1 MEQTNQKKIK
11 LFFCIND
18 LQKGG
23 AEKQLNYISD
33 YLSNYYDVYIFTLGY
48 KKVEYK
54 FDKKIIIYHM
64 NKKFF
69 FFQFFIKILTIKPKV
84 IFYLLPKAYFF
95 FGSVSILFP
104 KIKKILLRRS
114 LNYYHKNLIYKYFE
128 IFLHRFTHTFI
139 CNSFAAKKNLIRHEY
154 VSHKKV
160 KVISNYIEFSKKKV
174 KVKKNN
180 YFNIL
185 CISNFHKYKGHFL
198 LLKSISYLK
207 DFPIKLYLY
216 GNDKDISKKDLIR
229 YSKKLNIYKK
239 VNFINKISTNLTF
252 PYISLGV
259 LFSQTESFP
268 NAILEYYT
276 FKLPILAYDT
286 GDIKKLV
293 NQKNGKVFKSR
304 DPKVISRIIKN
315 LYLDKNLK
323 MKSHNSYL
331 NLEKYSNKEKNL
343 LHFSKIINKSLCVE

>member
-160 KVISNYIEFSKKKV
+160 KVISNYIEFSKKK
-174 KVKKNN
+174 
-180 YFNIL
+180 
-185 CISNFHKYKGHFL
+185 
-198 LLKSISYLK
+198 
-207 DFPIKLYLY
+207 
-216 GNDKDISKKDLIR
+216 
-229 YSKKLNIYKK
+229 
-239 VNFINKISTNLTF
+239 
-252 PYISLGV
+252 
-259 LFSQTESFP
+259 
-268 NAILEYYT
+268 
-276 FKLPILAYDT
+276 
-286 GDIKKLV
+286 
-293 NQKNGKVFKSR
+293 
-304 DPKVISRIIKN
+304 
-315 LYLDKNLK
+315 
-323 MKSHNSYL
+323 
-331 NLEKYSNKEKNL
+331 
-343 LHFSKIINKSLCVE
+343 